1 MSKPVKQGSLSISN
15 ETRNIPLSNNL
26 RGVSYYQE
34 CAIENRTGKTVYV
47 MKCDGSIVSIPTLS
61 SRVFEPV

>member
-1 MSKPVKQGSLSISN
+1 MSKPVQKGSISIST

-26 RGVSYYQE
+26 RGVSYYHE
-34 CAIENRTGKTVYV
+34 CAIENRTGKTVYM

-61 SRVFEPV
+61 SRVY